1 MKTIMSEAV
10 EGIGGV
16 WIDLCEP
23 DEAEC
28 QEIEKLYGIRVPT
41 LEALQEIESSSR
53 LRIHDGVL
61 NMSAPL
67 MTPSE
72 GERWVM
78 APAGFI
84 LTGDVLVTTHFA
96 HIKAF
101 DIAAEALKSRPEP
114 TPAGVLVRVLEEL
127 VDRAADQLEHVSEM
141 IASVSRTIFYT
152 DLDARGLSRE
162 TAILRHS
169 IIKLGRAY
177 DRASRVRYMFLSIG
191 RMASF
196 VADRCQDHLDDDL
209 ATRLQSLIHDIASL
223 DEFEMSLSSRTQF
236 LQDAANSLISIE
248 QNDVVKVLTVASVA
262 GIPPVLVVGIY
273 GMNFHNMPE
282 LSWAWGYPMALGLCL
297 VTTLIPYLWFK
308 WRKWL

>member
-1 MKTIMSEAV
+1 
-10 EGIGGV
+10 
-16 WIDLCEP
+16 
-23 DEAEC
+23 
-28 QEIEKLYGIRVPT
+28 
-41 LEALQEIESSSR
+41 
-53 LRIHDGVL
+53 
-61 NMSAPL
+61 
-67 MTPSE
+67 
-72 GERWVM
+72 
-78 APAGFI
+78 
-84 LTGDVLVTTHFA
+84 
-96 HIKAF
+96 
-101 DIAAEALKSRPEP
+101 
-114 TPAGVLVRVLEEL
+114 
-127 VDRAADQLEHVSEM
+127 
-141 IASVSRTIFYT
+141 
-152 DLDARGLSRE
+152 
-162 TAILRHS
+162 
-169 IIKLGRAY
+169 
-177 DRASRVRYMFLSIG
+177 MFLSIG

-209 ATRLQSLIHDIASL
+209 AVRLQSLIHDIASL